1 MFTIE
6 RATDS
11 DLADVARL
19 FRDYA
24 ASLSVDLAYQDFESE
39 VANLPGKYA
48 PPRGALL
55 LARDAGGKPSGC
67 VALRPIEPA
76 GCCEM
81 KRLYVPAS
89 ARGSGLGV
97 RLVQAILREAER
109 AGYREMRL
117 DTLPDMHAAL
127 SLYRKS
133 GFEEMR
139 PYYDSPV
146 GGTVYAPPDRLTGRR
161 SLHFASAAS
170 DGAPQCRIL

>member
-6 RATDS
+6 RATVS

-39 VANLPGKYA
+39 VASLPGKYA

-55 LARDAGGKPSGC
+55 LARDAAGKPSGC

-81 KRLYVPAS
+81 KRLYVSPS
-89 ARGSGLGV
+89 ARGSGLGA
-97 RLVQAILREAER
+97 RLVEEILREAKR

-117 DTLPDMHAAL
+117 DTLPDMHAAQ
-127 SLYRKS
+127 SLYRRS
-133 GFEEMR
+133 GFEEMP

-146 GGTVYAPPDRLTGRR
+146 GGTVFMRR
-161 SLHFASAAS
+161 
-170 DGAPQCRIL
+170 RIG